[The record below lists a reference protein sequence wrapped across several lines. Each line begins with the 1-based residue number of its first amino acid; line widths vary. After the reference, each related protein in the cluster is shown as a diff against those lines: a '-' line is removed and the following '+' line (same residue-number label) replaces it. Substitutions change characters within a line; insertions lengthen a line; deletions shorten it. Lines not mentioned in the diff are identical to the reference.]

1 MSSMKKKIAINP
13 SLFQI
18 GKKNKTTKNKE
29 KKEKPKAL
37 ISPNVM
43 KKQLLAKIK
52 EHQRQNQ
59 NNNYRDQK
67 KSVKGFSDDFSNS
80 LNYLSDLVKEKNN
93 NAKFKPTITS
103 NEVTNESNDFPQ
115 QLMVQTPMA
124 QTPMVQ
130 TPMIQTP
137 MVQAPMVQTP
147 MVQTPMVQTPMMQT
161 PMVQTP
167 MVQTPMVQTPMVQT
181 PVPISQ
187 EPFEIAPINT
197 PLLSD
202 PPYGCLKNASKPT
215 YRNWMNS
222 NLSQND
228 INNIQ
233 SRQEKLQSLKD
244 NFNPDKKQNFILK
257 RTIKK
262 KYTLGRSK
270 KKNTISVLI
279 KGNNLRKKI
288 THEKHALTK
297 KNMLDVK
304 RFLKKHGLIKA
315 GTTCPNDV
323 LREMYQSAVLTG
335 YVSNKNTENLIHNYI
350 NS

>member
-59 NNNYRDQK
+59 NNNYKDQE
-67 KSVKGFSDDFSNS
+67 KSVKEFSDDFSNS

-103 NEVTNESNDFPQ
+103 NEVINEPNDFPQ
-115 QLMVQTPMA
+115 QLMVQTQPV
-124 QTPMVQ
+124 TPVVQ

-137 MVQAPMVQTP
+137 MIQTPMIQTPIVQTP
-147 MVQTPMVQTPMMQT
+147 IVQRPIVQTHI
-161 PMVQTP
+161 
-167 MVQTPMVQTPMVQT
+167 VQT
-181 PVPISQ
+181 PVSVVQ
-187 EPFEIAPINT
+187 EPFHVVENPINT
-197 PLLSD
+197 PILSD

-222 NLSQND
+222 NLSQKD

-233 SRQEKLQSLKD
+233 SRQEKLQTLKD
-244 NFNPDKKQNFILK
+244 NFNPNKKQNFILK

-262 KYTLGRSK
+262 KYTLGRNK

-279 KGNNLRKKI
+279 KGNNLRQKI

>member
-59 NNNYRDQK
+59 NNNYKDQE
-67 KSVKGFSDDFSNS
+67 KSVKEFSDDFSNS

-103 NEVTNESNDFPQ
+103 NEVINEPNDFPQ
-115 QLMVQTPMA
+115 QLMVQTQPVTPVV

-130 TPMIQTP
+130 TPI
-137 MVQAPMVQTP
+137 VQTP
-147 MVQTPMVQTPMMQT
+147 MVQTPMVQTPI
-161 PMVQTP
+161 VQTP
-167 MVQTPMVQTPMVQT
+167 IVQTPMVQT
-181 PVPISQ
+181 PVPVVQ
-187 EPFEIAPINT
+187 EPFPVVENPINT
-197 PLLSD
+197 PILSD

-222 NLSQND
+222 NLSQKD

-244 NFNPDKKQNFILK
+244 NFNPNKKQNFILK

-262 KYTLGRSK
+262 KYTLGRNK

-279 KGNNLRKKI
+279 KGNNLRQKI
-288 THEKHALTK
+288 THEKRALTK

-323 LREMYQSAVLTG
+323 LREMYQSAILTG
-335 YVSNKNTENLIHNYI
+335 YVSNKNKDNLIHNYI

>member
-1 MSSMKKKIAINP
+1 MSTMKKKIAINP

-29 KKEKPKAL
+29 KKQKPTAL

-59 NNNYRDQK
+59 INNYNDQQ
-67 KSVKGFSDDFSNS
+67 KSVKEFSDDFSNS

-93 NAKFKPTITS
+93 NSKFKPTITS
-103 NEVTNESNDFPQ
+103 DEIINESNDFPQ
-115 QLMVQTPMA
+115 QLMVQTQPV
-124 QTPMVQ
+124 TPAIQ
-130 TPMIQTP
+130 NPAPIIQTP
-137 MVQAPMVQTP
+137 VPV
-147 MVQTPMVQTPMMQT
+147 
-161 PMVQTP
+161 
-167 MVQTPMVQTPMVQT
+167 VQT
-181 PVPISQ
+181 PVPVVQNPVPVVQ
-187 EPFEIAPINT
+187 EPFPVVENPINT

-222 NLSQND
+222 NLSQNEL
-228 INNIQ
+228 NTIQ
-233 SRQEKLQSLKD
+233 SRQEKLQSLKE
-244 NFNPDKKQNFILK
+244 NFNPNKKQNFILK

-262 KYTLGRSK
+262 KYTLGRNK
-270 KKNTISVLI
+270 KKNTISILI
-279 KGNNLRKKI
+279 KGNNLRQKI
-288 THEKHALTK
+288 THEKRALTK

-304 RFLKKHGLIKA
+304 RYLKKHGLIKA

-323 LREMYQSAVLTG
+323 LREMYQSAILTG
-335 YVSNKNTENLIHNYI
+335 YVSNKNKDNLIHNYI